1 MVAVQ
6 LATALLTY
14 PYGVMTM
21 LLFYV
26 GINVAWLGVWHLLV
40 QRLLPVTMRQA
51 ARDVLP
57 YLCTAVGVMGFTY
70 WGVAQC
76 ALPIVGA
83 LLAKVVIAALLYPAV
98 LWCFGSEMLRESAN
112 YLFKKK
118 KRP

>member
-1 MVAVQ
+1 
-6 LATALLTY
+6 
-14 PYGVMTM
+14 
-21 LLFYV
+21 
-26 GINVAWLGVWHLLV
+26 
-40 QRLLPVTMRQA
+40 
-51 ARDVLP
+51 
-57 YLCTAVGVMGFTY
+57 MGFTY

>member
-1 MVAVQ
+1 
-6 LATALLTY
+6 
-14 PYGVMTM
+14 
-21 LLFYV
+21 
-26 GINVAWLGVWHLLV
+26 
-40 QRLLPVTMRQA
+40 MRQA

>member
-57 YLCTAVGVMGFTY
+57 YLCTAVGVM
-70 WGVAQC
+70 
-76 ALPIVGA
+76 
-83 LLAKVVIAALLYPAV
+83 
-98 LWCFGSEMLRESAN
+98 
-112 YLFKKK
+112 
-118 KRP
+118 